1 MGNLR
6 KRETA
11 QMSPPQQF
19 EKRRAVDARSSNKC
33 PVLPAAAQSTC
44 SRSYLFCLQHKTS
57 CDWGVG
63 RADDITGWG
72 LSPSSLTCAP
82 KLLDLMHPQPW
93 QPKDKTGD
101 RTSRDLSANMH
112 TSTCSRADMCSLGL
126 PVITCIQNNNN
137 TKVRRKVRLA
147 SSIRNYTRNSIK
159 IDIFYNAPMQ

>member
-1 MGNLR
+1 MLKCHHPSSSR
-6 KRETA
+6 
-11 QMSPPQQF
+11 S
-19 EKRRAVDARSSNKC
+19 AVPWTHVPAISVRC
-33 PVLPAAAQSTC
+33 CLQLPRVLAAALIYFVFST
-44 SRSYLFCLQHKTS
+44 RPAVI
-57 CDWGVG
+57 G
-63 RADDITGWG
+63 GWG
-72 LSPSSLTCAP
+72 ELMTSLGGGWWGGGVSPSSLTCAP

-112 TSTCSRADMCSLGL
+112 TSTCSRADMCSLGV